1 MRILILEFCAVLVA
15 GVFAAMFVAI
25 WGTRRSAGRLEHFRQ
40 SATVEVVWAAIPCL
54 MLIAAA
60 LPAARLIVATSPPIQ
75 AKAAPAPRPAILAD
89 SHSGVARSAEFRARR
104 E

>member
-25 WGTRRSAGRLEHFRQ
+25 WGTRRSAGGLEHFRQ

-60 LPAARLIVATSPPIQ
+60 LPAARLIVATSPACQ
-75 AKAAPAPRPAILAD
+75 AKAVPAPRPAIFAE
-89 SHSGVARSAEFRARR
+89 SHSGVAGPSVPL
-104 E
+104 